1 MSIFSP
7 EECPN
12 REHPFPEQCKL
23 CGFDS
28 TAPTDNERE
37 ALWDAF
43 DEMHQVTEGGCDTRG
58 DDVADMVL
66 RLGFHRT
73 VTPTDDEREAMRSA
87 VEAGLDAYAKNAD
100 NPEYGADPVTSIA
113 DHVLAAGFH
122 RTVQGE
128 RSDAAVDGQSLA
140 RVMREHEPWW
150 SLGKCRC
157 GAELGDSID
166 WNWHLAGAALRAA
179 TEGGDR

>member
-73 VTPTDDEREAMRSA
+73 VTPTDDEREAMQSA

-128 RSDAAVDGQSLA
+128 SSDAAVLAAAREYHERGNGEGSFDRASGHVRTSLIF
-140 RVMREHEPWW
+140 RMR
-150 SLGKCRC
+150 
-157 GAELGDSID
+157 
-166 WNWHLAGAALRAA
+166 AALRAAAA
-179 TEGGDR
+179 TEGGDQ